1 MHGDSCCTA
10 AIDDPT
16 GDEDDKHGARTSA
29 INLQAGPA
37 DSITRGIVAA
47 MRRWIA
53 RASLDERARY
63 LAEATSLD
71 DLERRLKTWN
81 EPSAADR
88 PSCCIEGA
96 TTD

>member
-1 MHGDSCCTA
+1 MMNMA
-10 AIDDPT
+10 ATTCDQ
-16 GDEDDKHGARTSA
+16 
-29 INLQAGPA
+29 LQAGPA
-37 DSITRGIVAA
+37 SSVTRGIVAA

-53 RASLDERARY
+53 RASQDERARY

-71 DLERRLKTWN
+71 NLERRLKTWN